1 MLAYHYTSEYFD
13 GGGVTMTVPED
24 ELRSVSTSLPMT
36 EEQDDG
42 FATTD
47 EPLLLN
53 NVLVYALAEKYGTAK
68 LKEIAKAK
76 FQDRVGSLLSA
87 REFPEIVRELFR
99 SMPLTDRGLRHILS
113 QICAQRGRRIVNR
126 WLSHANPNMKK
137 IRFCSGRW
145 AELLYR
151 QLEWKFSK
159 PPFLFLEQSSESYSY
174 VLVTGATGFIGAHIV
189 DALLARWLNV
199 RGATH
204 SAEKAKATLEA

>member
-36 EEQDDG
+36 EEQDDV

-126 WLSHANPNMKK
+126 
-137 IRFCSGRW
+137 
-145 AELLYR
+145 
-151 QLEWKFSK
+151 
-159 PPFLFLEQSSESYSY
+159 
-174 VLVTGATGFIGAHIV
+174 
-189 DALLARWLNV
+189 
-199 RGATH
+199 
-204 SAEKAKATLEA
+204 